1 MRLGLHVIAKIFNWT
16 DDDIQINDLLFY
28 CKNLREKN
36 EDIANKSRL
45 FLNKQ
50 PTAPTVMHHFVDLI
64 ENARPYMEYCT
75 PYVIV
80 NTKSGVTHESFEDMA
95 RYWSRI
101 KKRLNDDNAFQIA
114 FENNIYN
121 YHISER
127 KHPMSLKD
135 FLKTDHIDLNKSPMF
150 RQLIQNLKKKPRKDS

>member
-50 PTAPTVMHHFVDLI
+50 PTAPAVIRHFVDLI
-64 ENARPYMEYCT
+64 ENTRPYMEYGT

-80 NTKSGVTHESFEDMA
+80 NTKSSVTHESFEDMA

-101 KKRLNDDNAFQIA
+101 KKRLNDDNAFRIA
-114 FENNIYN
+114 FEKAIPN
-121 YHISER
+121 YHITER
-127 KHPMSLKD
+127 KHPCPS
-135 FLKTDHIDLNKSPMF
+135 KTF
-150 RQLIQNLKKKPRKDS
+150 

>member
-36 EDIANKSRL
+36 EDITNKSRL

-50 PTAPTVMHHFVDLI
+50 PTAPTVMRHFVDLI
-64 ENARPYMEYCT
+64 ENARPYMGYCT

-114 FENNIYN
+114 FEKAIHN
-121 YHISER
+121 YHITER
-127 KHPMSLKD
+127 KRPCLS
-135 FLKTDHIDLNKSPMF
+135 KTF
-150 RQLIQNLKKKPRKDS
+150 